1 MDKSLLYGLVAMIF
15 YMILDYIKYYFSK
28 SKNEYE
34 ISTVIPYAIAVFVC
48 VILVLNID
56 FQTGSTNI
64 YQPILNEPFI
74 EK

>member
-1 MDKSLLYGLVAMIF
+1 MDKSLLYGLAAMIF